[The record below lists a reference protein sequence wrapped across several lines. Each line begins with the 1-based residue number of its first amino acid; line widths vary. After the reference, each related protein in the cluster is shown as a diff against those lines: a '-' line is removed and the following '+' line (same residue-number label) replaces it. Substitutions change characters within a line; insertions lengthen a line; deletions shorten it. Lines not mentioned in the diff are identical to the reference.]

1 MYNVFTE
8 QNVNF
13 KKEKEKKALIQKAIK
28 RMRYNLDTIKLSI
41 FRFRV

>member
-28 RMRYNLDTIKLSI
+28 RMRDNLDTIKLSI